1 MKLGYKSQEQL
12 AAERSVREAKREE
25 REQKYGE
32 LQPDAEEKKRIDSA
46 EMAARAADVAKRAA
60 QAGGA
65 TDEQAMAAGEA
76 ARSFSQATPAERYFA
91 EARRRDKEMLG
102 GFKTYGDK
110 ARFDQMNAVRK
121 LQGREALDA
130 DPLKQF
136 DKDMS
141 KSMAFGAESSLNTP
155 EGRQR
160 AMKAGVKAGLSFN
173 DADAAVQ
180 GAFKRL
186 QEIGKRDKVPI
197 VVPPLLARPEDKGT
211 TTTAESTP
219 KPPVEVTPTPVKPS
233 AVSEVFL
240 GENQEGAEGSPTRG
254 VIRGTKA
261 GATIYGALEK
271 KVGGAKN
278 IVEEYNKSGIGS
290 RLDDL
295 KTSAADTTKTAERAA
310 ARMQKFEDTWKG
322 KSPKAGSASE
332 RAAVSEYNN
341 LKERLD
347 TAKGNQAASNKLAQE
362 ASEAASKAAA
372 AEKVVGGIGG
382 KIVEA
387 GEKVGKFFGPLAK
400 TLAPV
405 ARVARPLAPVARI
418 VGRAAGPAF
427 ELYDAAKYFT
437 GDEGEKAKYAE
448 SAATLGSRLFTP
460 KSGGE
465 FLGAVGDVLSPTKN
479 VLGVVESGRQLS
491 RSSRDARES
500 EAAADT
506 AQKLFD
512 ARQAARRADYT
523 DEQFKALSQK
533 ERTDYLKKLRERVKV
548 K

>member
-1 MKLGYKSQEQL
+1 MSSKYKSQQQL
-12 AAERSVREAKREE
+12 EAERSVREAKREE
-25 REQKYGE
+25 RKQKYGTNI
-32 LQPDAEEKKRIDSA
+32 PDAEEKKRIDSA

-295 KTSAADTTKTAERAA
+295 KTSAADATKTAERAA
-310 ARMQKFEDTWKG
+310 ARIQKFEDTWKS
-322 KSPKAGSASE
+322 KPPKA
-332 RAAVSEYNN
+332 
-341 LKERLD
+341 LKELLD

-382 KIVEA
+382 KIVQA

-400 TLAPV
+400 
-405 ARVARPLAPVARI
+405 PLAPVARI
-418 VGRAAGPAF
+418 AAPVARIAGKLAGPAF
-427 ELYDAAKYFT
+427 EIYDAAKYFT

>member
-1 MKLGYKSQEQL
+1 MAKYGSKSQGQL
-12 AAERSVREAKREE
+12 EAERSVREAKREE
-25 REQKYGE
+25 RKQKYGTDI
-32 LQPDAEEKKRIDSA
+32 PDAEEKKRIEA
-46 EMAARAADVAKRAA
+46 EEMAARAADVAKRAA

-65 TDEQAMAAGEA
+65 TDEQAMAAGKE
-76 ARSFSQATPAERYFA
+76 ARSFSQATPNERTMA
-91 EARRRDKEMLG
+91 AMRQRDKELLG

-110 ARFDQMNAVRK
+110 ARFEQMNAVRK
-121 LQGREALDA
+121 LQGKEALDA

-160 AMKAGVKAGLSFN
+160 AMQAGVKAGLSFN
-173 DADAAVQ
+173 DADTAVQ

-211 TTTAESTP
+211 TTTPTTP

-372 AEKVVGGIGG
+372 AEKVVGGIGD
-382 KIVEA
+382 KIVQA
-387 GEKVGKFFGPLAK
+387 GEKVVEFFGPLAK
-400 TLAPV
+400 
-405 ARVARPLAPVARI
+405 PLAPVARI
-418 VGRAAGPAF
+418 AGKVAGPAF
-427 ELYDAAKYFT
+427 EIYDAAKYFT

-491 RSSRDARES
+491 RSSRGARES

-506 AQKLFD
+506 AQKLSD

>member
-1 MKLGYKSQEQL
+1 M
-12 AAERSVREAKREE
+12 
-25 REQKYGE
+25 
-32 LQPDAEEKKRIDSA
+32 
-46 EMAARAADVAKRAA
+46 
-60 QAGGA
+60 
-65 TDEQAMAAGEA
+65 
-76 ARSFSQATPAERYFA
+76 
-91 EARRRDKEMLG
+91 
-102 GFKTYGDK
+102 
-110 ARFDQMNAVRK
+110 RK
-121 LQGREALDA
+121 LQGQEALDA

-136 DKDMS
+136 DKDMNTSMTFGEES
-141 KSMAFGAESSLNTP
+141 KLLTP

-160 AMKAGVKAGLSFN
+160 AVKAGVKAGLSFN

-186 QEIGKRDKVPI
+186 QEIGNRDKVPI

-211 TTTAESTP
+211 TTTAEPTP

-240 GENQEGAEGSPTRG
+240 GENQEGAEGSPSRG

-382 KIVEA
+382 KIVQA
-387 GEKVGKFFGPLAK
+387 GEKVGKFFGPLA
-400 TLAPV
+400 PV
-405 ARVARPLAPVARI
+405 ARLAKPLAPVARI
-418 VGRAAGPAF
+418 AGKVAGPAF
-427 ELYDAAKYFT
+427 EIYDAAKYFT

-465 FLGAVGDVLSPTKN
+465 FLGALGDVLSPTKN

-533 ERTDYLKKLRERVKV
+533 ERTEYLKKLRERVKV

>member
-1 MKLGYKSQEQL
+1 MAKYGFKSQEQL

-25 REQKYGE
+25 RKQKYGE

-60 QAGGA
+60 QAEGA
-65 TDEQAMAAGEA
+65 TEEQAMAAGEE

-121 LQGREALDA
+121 LQGKEALDA

-160 AMKAGVKAGLSFN
+160 AMQAGVKAGLSFN

-186 QEIGKRDKVPI
+186 QEIGKRDEAPKAVTEQYG
-197 VVPPLLARPEDKGT
+197 PPKGLA
-211 TTTAESTP
+211 AAP

-295 KTSAADTTKTAERAA
+295 KTSAADATKTAERAA

-332 RAAVSEYNN
+332 RAAVSQYNN

-372 AEKVVGGIGG
+372 AEKVVGGIGD
-382 KIVEA
+382 KIVQA

-400 TLAPV
+400 
-405 ARVARPLAPVARI
+405 PLAPVARI
-418 VGRAAGPAF
+418 AGKVAGPAF
-427 ELYDAAKYFT
+427 ELYDAATYFT
-437 GDEGEKAKYAE
+437 GDEGEKAKYEE

-465 FLGAVGDVLSPTKN
+465 FLGAIGDVLSPTKN
-479 VLGVVESGRQLS
+479 VLGVVESGRHLS

-500 EAAADT
+500 GAATDT
-506 AQKLFD
+506 AQRLFD

-523 DEQFKALSQK
+523 DEQFKALSLK
-533 ERTDYLKKLRERVKV
+533 DRTDYLKKLRERVKV

>member
-12 AAERSVREAKREE
+12 AAERSVRAAKREE
-25 REQKYGE
+25 RKQKYGK
-32 LQPDAEEKKRIDSA
+32 LQPDAKEKKKIDAA

-60 QAGGA
+60 QAEGA
-65 TDEQAMAAGEA
+65 TEEQAMAAGEE
-76 ARSFSQATPAERYFA
+76 ARSFSLATPNERTMA
-91 EARRRDKEMLG
+91 AMRQRDKELLG
-102 GFKTYGDK
+102 GFKTFGDK

-121 LQGREALDA
+121 LQGKEALDA

-160 AMKAGVKAGLSFN
+160 AMQAGVKAGLSFN

-186 QEIGKRDKVPI
+186 QEIGERDKALKTVPEQYS
-197 VVPPLLARPEDKGT
+197 PPKELAGAPT
-211 TTTAESTP
+211 TPTTP

-240 GENQEGAEGSPTRG
+240 GESQEGAEGSPTRG

-271 KVGGAKN
+271 KVGEAKN

-290 RLDDL
+290 RLNDL

-332 RAAVSEYNN
+332 RAAVSEYNK

-372 AEKVVGGIGG
+372 AEKVVGGIGD
-382 KIVEA
+382 KIVQA
-387 GEKVGKFFGPLAK
+387 GGKVGKFFRPLAK
-400 TLAPV
+400 
-405 ARVARPLAPVARI
+405 PLAPVARI
-418 VGRAAGPAF
+418 AGKVAGPAF
-427 ELYDAAKYFT
+427 EIYDAAKYFT

-448 SAATLGSRLFTP
+448 SAATLVSRLFTP

-491 RSSRDARES
+491 RSSRGARES

-533 ERTDYLKKLRERVKV
+533 ERTDYLKKLRERVRV

>member
-1 MKLGYKSQEQL
+1 MAKYGFKSEAEKEQE
-12 AAERSVREAKREE
+12 RFI
-25 REQKYGE
+25 REQKKEESGRAE
-32 LQPDAEEKKRIDSA
+32 LERIEGSKVVPSELRKAVEEKNTRASIKKQALESGMSEDEANRAVA
-46 EMAARAADVAKRAA
+46 ESGIGSVTPRLDRMAGEQRRLEESRAANPDPNL
-60 QAGGA
+60 Q
-65 TDEQAMAAGEA
+65 
-76 ARSFSQATPAERYFA
+76 
-91 EARRRDKEMLG
+91 

-110 ARFDQMNAVRK
+110 ARFETQNAIRK
-121 LQGREALDA
+121 LQGRQQLTPDTPEQFRQDIGTSMGFGEKSAL
-130 DPLKQF
+130 L
-136 DKDMS
+136 
-141 KSMAFGAESSLNTP
+141 TP
-155 EGRQR
+155 EGQAR
-160 AMKAGVKAGLSFN
+160 AIGKGVKSGLSPEAAN
-173 DADAAVQ
+173 AAVQ
-180 GAFKRL
+180 RAFKTL
-186 QEIGKRDKVPI
+186 KGTTEGKAAAG
-197 VVPPLLARPEDKGT
+197 VPPMLARPQEVAP
-211 TTTAESTP
+211 TARGAAP

-261 GATIYGALEK
+261 GATVYGALEK
-271 KVGGAKN
+271 KVGGARN

-295 KTSAADTTKTAERAA
+295 KTSAADATKATERAA

-322 KSPKAGSASE
+322 KFPKAGSASE

-347 TAKGNQAASNKLAQE
+347 TAEGRQAASNKLAQE
-362 ASEAASKAAA
+362 ASEATSKAAA
-372 AEKVVGGIGG
+372 AEKVVGGIGS
-382 KIVEA
+382 KIVGA
-387 GEKVGKFFGPLAK
+387 GEKVGKFFAPLAPLAK
-400 TLAPV
+400 
-405 ARVARPLAPVARI
+405 PLAPVARI
-418 VGRAAGPAF
+418 AGKVAGPAF
-427 ELYDAAKYFT
+427 EIYDAAKYFT

-533 ERTDYLKKLRERVKV
+533 DRTDYLKKLRERVKV

>member
-1 MKLGYKSQEQL
+1 
-12 AAERSVREAKREE
+12 
-25 REQKYGE
+25 
-32 LQPDAEEKKRIDSA
+32 
-46 EMAARAADVAKRAA
+46 
-60 QAGGA
+60 
-65 TDEQAMAAGEA
+65 
-76 ARSFSQATPAERYFA
+76 
-91 EARRRDKEMLG
+91 
-102 GFKTYGDK
+102 
-110 ARFDQMNAVRK
+110 
-121 LQGREALDA
+121 
-130 DPLKQF
+130 LKQF

-160 AMKAGVKAGLSFN
+160 AVKAGVKAGLSFN
-173 DADAAVQ
+173 DADTAVQ

-186 QEIGKRDKVPI
+186 QEIGNRDKVPI

-211 TTTAESTP
+211 TTTAAP

-372 AEKVVGGIGG
+372 AEKVVGGIGD
-382 KIVEA
+382 KIVQA

-400 TLAPV
+400 
-405 ARVARPLAPVARI
+405 PLAPVARI
-418 VGRAAGPAF
+418 AGKVAGPAF
-427 ELYDAAKYFT
+427 EIYDAAKYFT